1 MENKTLV
8 QIVDSFVIDPTENF
22 VSEYFKQLSDI
33 QLMIMSEQGQETLG
47 KEGVGRMRREV
58 LEIFV
63 KRLSYLLYD
72 LEEYYNQRNLD
83 KNLIAKR

>member
-8 QIVDSFVIDPTENF
+8 QIVNHFVIDPTENF
-22 VSEYFKQLSDI
+22 IGEYFKQLSDI
-33 QLMIMSEQGQETLG
+33 QLMIMSEEGQEKLG
-47 KEGVGRMRREV
+47 NEGIGRMRREV

-72 LEEYYNQRNLD
+72 LEEYYNQQRD
-83 KNLIAKR
+83 KNLTEKV